1 MPVDFAAN
9 MNEAFER
16 FFFAFCLSAPL
27 RMLRSGNEPESALSL
42 ILARARVIKLA
53 LEIDPRASWDLVSAS
68 ALDKCV
74 LYRELPEE
82 GNCTV
87 CVVGRDGF
95 WRLFGQDSWQMNTI
109 LYSREEAL
117 EVLKE
122 MPAQRVLA

>member
-1 MPVDFAAN
+1 MPVNFAAK
-9 MNEAFER
+9 MKEAFER
-16 FFFAFCLSAPL
+16 FFFASCLSASL

-53 LEIDPRASWDLVSAS
+53 FEIDPRASWDLVSAS

-74 LYRELPEE
+74 LYCELPEE
-82 GNCTV
+82 GNYTV
-87 CVVGRDGF
+87 CVVGRDG
-95 WRLFGQDSWQMNTI
+95 WQMNTT

-122 MPAQRVLA
+122 MPVQRVLA

>member
-1 MPVDFAAN
+1 MPVDLVAKV
-9 MNEAFER
+9 NEVLER
-16 FFFAFCLSAPL
+16 FFFDSCLAAPL
-27 RMLRSGNEPESALSL
+27 RELLEGEEPNEALAL
-42 ILARARVIKLA
+42 ILDRARLVKMALA
-53 LEIDPRASWDLVSAS
+53 MDPGASWDQVSAS

-87 CVVGRDGF
+87 CVQGKDGF
-95 WRLFGQDSWQMNTI
+95 WRLFGQDGWPLNTT

-122 MPAQRVLA
+122 MPVQRVMA